1 MSTKSSHPRAWAGER
16 AGRRHLAR
24 GVGKLLLAS
33 TESNTRREQ
42 APRKQRNS
50 RTHRYT
56 DPVHFDYARFLL
68 GHARSEQ
75 ADRQLGTALA
85 FVAGAINAGGFLAV
99 GQYTSHVTGMVSALG
114 DNLALAQLSLVVDG
128 LVAVLAFLLGATCCS
143 LMVNYGRRRNWS
155 SAYAL
160 PLMLEAVLILCFG
173 LLGPQLSSY
182 QGLLLPFTVVLLCF
196 IMGLQ
201 NAVVTKLSHGVV
213 RTTHMTGVTTDLGI
227 ELGRLLYWNR
237 SHNTAPNTLGQPTQ
251 PPLHPPVR
259 ADRQRMA
266 ALAALLGAFV
276 LGGVVGAF
284 GFKFIGYL
292 FTLPLAF
299 SIAALAIVP
308 GLDDLRRARG
318 HARSRR
324 P

>member
-1 MSTKSSHPRAWAGER
+1 
-16 AGRRHLAR
+16 
-24 GVGKLLLAS
+24 
-33 TESNTRREQ
+33 
-42 APRKQRNS
+42 
-50 RTHRYT
+50 
-56 DPVHFDYARFLL
+56 VHFEYARFLL

-75 ADRQLGTALA
+75 ANRQLGTALA

-99 GQYTSHVTGMVSALG
+99 GQYTSHVTGMISAVG
-114 DNLALAQLSLVVDG
+114 DNLALAQLGLVVDG

-160 PLMLEAVLILCFG
+160 PLLLEAALILCFG
-173 LLGPQLSSY
+173 LLGPQLSGY

-237 SHNTAPNTLGQPTQ
+237 AQSHAGQAPDTNDGPDTLPPTH
-251 PPLHPPVR
+251 PPLLPPVR
-259 ADRQRMA
+259 ANRQRMA

-318 HARSRR
+318 HAASRPR
-324 P
+324 